1 MLELLVTFAL
11 VNAVSAAC
19 GDCADLHTLTC
30 TSNMDALTCAP
41 GYVLNNQQTGGRKC
55 IACTANTLTCN
66 AGAAGS
72 DLSSHTISTKCSPG
86 FFLDTADPVGCS
98 ACGSGNIKYF
108 CDPMMSTCP
117 TVDPTSSLTC
127 CDGGITNTTNTVGS
141 VLNNAAG
148 DRECIA
154 CSAGTATCTAGAQGA
169 DFTADTISTKCSPG
183 FFLDTADP
191 VGCSSVCGSDN
202 IKVNCD
208 ISMSACHAVH
218 PTSSLTCCD
227 GGITNTAN
235 TVGSVLNNATG
246 GRECIA
252 CSAGTA
258 TCTAGAQGADFT
270 AGTISTSCL
279 AGYYLTDY
287 QGTQPPMKCVACE
300 NVNTLTCV
308 EGPQGAS
315 SAETCAAGHT
325 LADQRSCNANCGLES
340 WLPPCTNWCG
350 GKMCVMSPTPFTC
363 EDPNTLECDEY
374 QSSRKCSPGYFLQRV
389 GNDFNGWRTTC
400 MACGSGN
407 KSLTCS
413 ATCTLKPAWP
423 ADQVTSWSC
432 TTIDLTCVSGTHL
445 ADGGITNTV
454 GNVLNN
460 ATGGRQCIACS
471 AGTVVCTAGAQGAD
485 MTIDTISTSCFVGYY
500 LKDHK
505 CVPCDATSCT
515 ICHVDA
521 ATCSSSG
528 EVVMCANNFLKQEK
542 VCGTS
547 KFAPSVEK
555 YECIPTRSVR
565 DEIVC
570 LFIRGGSI
578 LLDLIRLMHHSSM
591 IHYSPI
597 HSFSIQL
604 I

>member
-108 CDPMMSTCP
+108 CDPEMMPTCP

-141 VLNNAAG
+141 VLNNA
-148 DRECIA
+148 
-154 CSAGTATCTAGAQGA
+154 
-169 DFTADTISTKCSPG
+169 
-183 FFLDTADP
+183 
-191 VGCSSVCGSDN
+191 
-202 IKVNCD
+202 
-208 ISMSACHAVH
+208 
-218 PTSSLTCCD
+218 
-227 GGITNTAN
+227 
-235 TVGSVLNNATG
+235 TG

-258 TCTAGAQGADFT
+258 TCTAGAQGNPFT

-389 GNDFNGWRTTC
+389 GNDVNGWRTTC

-505 CVPCDATSCT
+505 CVPCDATSCA

-604 I
+604 ISLIQETTATEGGTTVAPGDDGDEKTTAAPGLFKFAGGDSATLGAASSVAVAAVVVRLL